1 MMCFLPESPSYLV
14 NNERDEEALKVLKVG
29 LPDYDATLE
38 LARLK
43 YEKQFFV
50 SDKINA
56 GRKYRDL
63 FSVYIRP
70 LFLCLGL
77 AFFSQAVGTSAF
89 LYYGAEIFYQT
100 QSDIEGIE
108 ERQESAI
115 ILDDFVLGFFVV
127 GNLISAFLI
136 YKAGRKMMMLI
147 SLPVAFVALLLLSYT
162 MKEANYGDEEDPV
175 EEDK

>member
-1 MMCFLPESPSYLV
+1 MCFLPESQSYLV
-14 NNERDEEALKVLKVG
+14 NNERYDEALEVLKVG
-29 LPDYDATLE
+29 LPDDDAALE

-50 SDKINA
+50 SDKIKV
-56 GRKYRDL
+56 GKKYRDL
-63 FSVYIRP
+63 CSVYTKP

-89 LYYGAEIFYQT
+89 LYYGAEIFYET
-100 QSDIEGIE
+100 QSDLEGIE

-136 YKAGRKMMMLI
+136 YKAGRRMMMLI
-147 SLPVAFVALLLLSYT
+147 ALPVAFVALLLLSYT
-162 MKEANYGDEEDPV
+162 MKESNYGDDENPV
-175 EEDK
+175 DDDK